1 MGSTKME
8 NEVMV
13 VGGNKVSW
21 AYKYEEFSNKDTLQK
36 SIKYAEYSWWDIL
49 VAFNVMGI
57 VPTKEQE
64 IEIKT
69 NLVRKK
75 YAYLSK

>member
-1 MGSTKME
+1 MT
-8 NEVMV
+8 VA
-13 VGGNKVSW
+13 NKQIDW
-21 AYKYEEFSNKDTLQK
+21 AYKIDEFSDREILLK
-36 SIKYAEYSWWDIL
+36 SIKYAEYSWWDIQ

-57 VPTKEQE
+57 VPTKKQE

-75 YAYLSK
+75 YAYLSR

>member
-1 MGSTKME
+1 MNRELMT
-8 NEVMV
+8 VA
-13 VGGNKVSW
+13 NKQIDW
-21 AYKYEEFSNKDTLQK
+21 AYKIDEFSDRGILLK
-36 SIKYAEYSWWDIL
+36 SIKYAEYSWWDIQ

-75 YAYLSK
+75 YAYLSR